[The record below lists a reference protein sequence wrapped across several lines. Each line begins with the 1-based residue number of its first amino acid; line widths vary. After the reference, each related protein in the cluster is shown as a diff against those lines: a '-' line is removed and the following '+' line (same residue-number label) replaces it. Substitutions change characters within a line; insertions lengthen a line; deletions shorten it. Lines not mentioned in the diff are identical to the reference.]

1 MHQALAALEW
11 RQVLQL
17 VASFARTGAGRELV
31 LQTLPAFDSGAK
43 RAYGLA
49 RDMARLVA
57 HQGTLPLT
65 SLEGLSLL
73 QSPEGIWSPQELVDL
88 IALVRTAEEVRQAVL
103 AASPGPFLSETVAG
117 LPNLSGFLSW
127 CRARLDDEGHVLDTA
142 SPALAQARRTRERV
156 RQDLHQELE
165 KLTRQIPFASGPFTL
180 RRDRYCFPIPAAD
193 KGKVQGLILDASGS
207 GATVFVEPF
216 SLVELNNTLTQAQAQ
231 IREEEERILGEL
243 RAAFLSRRSQLLKA
257 GHILATLDA
266 FQARVLFGEHAR
278 ARFLPP
284 GEAEVFRVIAA
295 RHPLLDHELAPL
307 RQRVLGEAGNQ
318 QPVVP
323 TTLTFPDDVRVVLL
337 SGPNAGGKTVALK
350 TIGLLVLMVASGIP
364 VLAEEGTQLPTVSGV
379 FCHIGDE
386 QNVLAELSTFQAA
399 MKATASLLVR
409 TDPSLLVLYDE
420 LGSGTDPEE
429 GQALGA
435 ALLEEL
441 ASRRWWTLATSHL
454 VGLAAHVENLPG
466 AANAAMGFDEK
477 NGKPTYRLTLGNPGR
492 SRGLALARASGLPEA
507 LLRRAEALLSGA
519 YVSLDRYLTRLQQE
533 TEALLEAQRRLAE
546 QEAALGE
553 ARKRLLAQERAL
565 LEEKQRLRQSLQ
577 GELAKLRQQAQEQ
590 WQKVMAELEAAKKQ
604 GQPPGRRKLA
614 SLRSQALSLSLPSLP
629 ESTSDQAWQP
639 GVAVEVQG
647 FPGEGKV
654 LRVLGSRLEVAIAG
668 KRVWVE
674 GTACRPGSSPTSQTQ
689 LTVEAAPSGQELS
702 LLGLDREQAR
712 ERLEKFLDAA
722 LVAGIRQVRIVHGH
736 GSGALRRMVWEVL
749 KEHPAV
755 VLYAHPPQFRGGTGV
770 TEVELG
776 S

>member
-17 VASFARTGAGRELV
+17 VASFARTGAGREEI
-31 LQTLPAFDSGAK
+31 LQTVPAFGAQAQQ
-43 RAYGLA
+43 AYGLA
-49 RDMARLVA
+49 RDMAQFAA
-57 HQGTLPLT
+57 HKGTLPLS

-73 QSPEGIWSPQELVDL
+73 QSPAGGWSPQELVEL
-88 IALVRTAEEVRQAVL
+88 VALVRTVEEVRQAVL
-103 AASPGPFLSETVAG
+103 AGSPGAFLSQLVAG
-117 LPNLSGFLSW
+117 LPNLSGFLAW
-127 CRARLDDEGHVLDTA
+127 CQARLDDEGHILDTA

-180 RRDRYCFPIPAAD
+180 RRDRYCFPIPAAER
-193 KGKVQGLILDASGS
+193 GKVQGLVLDASGS
-207 GATVFVEPF
+207 GATLFVEPF
-216 SLVELNNTLTQAQAQ
+216 SLVELNNTLAQAQAQ

-243 RAAFLSRRSQLLKA
+243 RSAFLTRRAQLLQA

-266 FQARVLFGEHAR
+266 FQARVLFGEHAQ
-278 ARFLPP
+278 ARLLPP
-284 GEAEVFRVIAA
+284 GEGEVFRVVEA
-295 RHPLLDHELAPL
+295 RHPLLDHGLAPL
-307 RQRVLGEAGNQ
+307 REKVLGEAGNR

-323 TTLTFPDDVRVVLL
+323 TSLAFPDEVRVVLI

-350 TIGLLVLMVASGIP
+350 TIGLLVLMAAAGIP
-364 VLAEEGTQLPTVSGV
+364 VLAEEGTRLPELSGV

-399 MKATASLLVR
+399 MTATASLLAR
-409 TDPSLLVLYDE
+409 TDPSPLVLYDE

-454 VGLAAHVENLPG
+454 LGLAVHVENLPG
-466 AANAAMGFDEK
+466 AANAAMGFDEES
-477 NGKPTYRLTLGNPGR
+477 GRPTYRLTLGNPGR
-492 SRGLALARASGLPEA
+492 SRGLALARACGLPET
-507 LLRRAEALLSGA
+507 LLRRAETLLSGA

-533 TEALLEAQRRLAE
+533 AEALQQAQRRLAAE
-546 QEAALGE
+546 EAALE
-553 ARKRLLAQERAL
+553 ETLKRLQAQERAL
-565 LEEKQRLRQSLQ
+565 AEEKQRLRQSLQ
-577 GELAKLRQQAQEQ
+577 GELARLRREAQER
-590 WQKVMAELEAAKKQ
+590 WQEVMAQLEAAKRE
-604 GQPPGRRKLA
+604 GQIPGRRKLA
-614 SLRSQALSLSLPSLP
+614 ALRSQALSLSLPELP
-629 ESTSDQAWQP
+629 QTATEEAWQP

-647 FPGEGKV
+647 FPGEGRV
-654 LRVLGSRLEVAIAG
+654 LRVLGPRLEVAIAG

-674 GTACRPGSSPTSQTQ
+674 SQTCRPVSLPKSQTQ
-689 LTVEAAPSGQELS
+689 FTVEAAPSGQELS
-702 LLGLDREQAR
+702 LLGLDREEAR
-712 ERLEKFLDAA
+712 ARLEKFLDAA
-722 LVAGIRQVRIVHGH
+722 FLAGVRQVRIVHGH

-755 VLYAHPPQFRGGTGV
+755 VHYAHPPQFRGGTGV